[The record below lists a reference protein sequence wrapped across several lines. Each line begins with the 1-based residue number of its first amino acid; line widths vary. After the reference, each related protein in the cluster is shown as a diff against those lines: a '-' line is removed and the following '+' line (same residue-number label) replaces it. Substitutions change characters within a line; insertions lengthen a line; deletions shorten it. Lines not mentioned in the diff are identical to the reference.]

1 MHVPPAIRPEYFD
14 AALEKTTQEA
24 ERAALQSL
32 KALVDAFNGASARI
46 EAQCIANRIADR
58 EKPRRVGAPA
68 SVMSGSLRAAE
79 DIHKLELRKC
89 RRALTA
95 SEIVRSML
103 QRLNVEIELWQSLLP
118 KVKLLPNRALEEE
131 LLRRRIALRDSFTE
145 FLEAWENAV

>member
-1 MHVPPAIRPEYFD
+1 MHIPPVIRPEYFD
-14 AALEKTTQEA
+14 AALAKTTSEA
-24 ERAALQSL
+24 ERAAVQSL
-32 KALVDAFNGASARI
+32 KELVIAFNDTSATY
-46 EAQCIANRIADR
+46 EEQCIANRIAAG
-58 EKPRRVGAPA
+58 EKPRRVGATA
-68 SVMSGSLRAAE
+68 SVMSASMRAAE

-131 LLRRRIALRDSFTE
+131 LLLLRIALSASFTK
-145 FLEAWENAV
+145 FLETWQDAV